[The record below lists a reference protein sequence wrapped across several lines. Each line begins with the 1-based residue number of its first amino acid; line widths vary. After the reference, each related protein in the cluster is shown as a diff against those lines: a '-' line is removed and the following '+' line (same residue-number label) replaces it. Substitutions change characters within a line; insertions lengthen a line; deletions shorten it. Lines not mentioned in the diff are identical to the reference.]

1 MLHRVSSKSAN
12 LVSLGVSAIAGSILA
27 ASLVS
32 SPVSSIEAQLVPAQP
47 VQAIAV
53 RPGTTETTTVNRVL
67 VMAIAFGGA
76 VGVCLALN
84 MMLDGKRS
92 TRSFWNTSSNTP
104 RSSQPYGSFNQ
115 VSRPLQRKLLL
126 LLHQD
131 LAAANRLLM
140 QASFKYPGKSTEWY
154 AEKVI
159 YDLQRDRGRI

>member
-1 MLHRVSSKSAN
+1 MA
-12 LVSLGVSAIAGSILA
+12 SLWGSAIAGSILA

-32 SPVSSIEAQLVPAQP
+32 SPVSSVNSQTM
-47 VQAIAV
+47 QAIRI
-53 RPGTTETTTVNRVL
+53 RPSPTEPTTINRVA

-76 VGVCLALN
+76 VGVCLGLNVAL
-84 MMLDGKRS
+84 DRKRS
-92 TRSFWNTSSNTP
+92 PQPGWGASSRAF
-104 RSSQPYGSFNQ
+104 RSSQSHRLDQ

-131 LAAANRLLM
+131 LGAANRLLM
-140 QASFKYPGKSTEWY
+140 QASFKYPDKSAEWY